1 MRWDATLNAVFR
13 IYFLKFDIEFFM
25 VEKYNF
31 MVIALKIKTICYKIS
46 IEMYNKQ

>member
-1 MRWDATLNAVFR
+1 
-13 IYFLKFDIEFFM
+13 M